1 MQAEKVKPKP
11 SKAATAAKL
20 GDETFMSATELRH
33 YMTEVEMAKASKDVG
48 STDRA
53 EQARA
58 ELMKSLAT
66 PIELTPEKL
75 KEITRS
81 LLHKLRS
88 AAERGQTELMVM
100 RFPNTLCTDKGRALN
115 NSERTWPDT
124 LVGRPRQAYEFW
136 REHLQPAGYRLKALI
151 VDWPGGL
158 PGDVGFFLGWD
169 SAKR

>member
-11 SKAATAAKL
+11 SKSATAAKL

-33 YMTEVEMAKASKDVG
+33 YMTEVEMAKASKDIG

-81 LLHKLRS
+81 LLHKLRG

-115 NSERTWPDT
+115 NSERMDATSNCSQSTRKRIVP
-124 LVGRPRQAYEFW
+124 VHPSECRPCGR
-136 REHLQPAGYRLKALI
+136 
-151 VDWPGGL
+151 
-158 PGDVGFFLGWD
+158 FFLVNQHRCRIF
-169 SAKR
+169 KK

>member
-1 MQAEKVKPKP
+1 MQAAKVKPKT
-11 SKAATAAKL
+11 SKAASEAKL
-20 GDETFMSATELRH
+20 GDETFMSATELRN
-33 YMTEVEMAKASKDVG
+33 YMTEVEMAKASKEVG
-48 STDRA
+48 AMDRA

-58 ELMKSLAT
+58 ELVKALAA

-75 KEITRS
+75 KGITQS
-81 LLHKLRS
+81 LLHKLRR

-115 NSERTWPDT
+115 NSERDWPDT

-136 REHLQPAGYRLKALI
+136 REHLQPAGYRLKAMI

-158 PGDVGFFLGWD
+158 PGDVGLFLGWD
-169 SAKR
+169 RPKR

>member
-1 MQAEKVKPKP
+1 
-11 SKAATAAKL
+11 
-20 GDETFMSATELRH
+20 
-33 YMTEVEMAKASKDVG
+33 
-48 STDRA
+48 
-53 EQARA
+53 
-58 ELMKSLAT
+58 
-66 PIELTPEKL
+66 
-75 KEITRS
+75 
-81 LLHKLRS
+81 
-88 AAERGQTELMVM
+88 M